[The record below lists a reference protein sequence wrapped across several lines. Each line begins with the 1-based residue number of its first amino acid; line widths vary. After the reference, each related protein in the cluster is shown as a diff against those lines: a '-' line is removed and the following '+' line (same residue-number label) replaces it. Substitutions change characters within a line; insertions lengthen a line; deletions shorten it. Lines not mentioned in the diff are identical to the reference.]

1 MRDIR
6 KELIEMLVAEVK
18 PAVGCTEPVAVALA
32 CAKAKE
38 LLGED
43 IEENRILVSPSI
55 YKNGMCVG
63 IPGTDRLG
71 LKISVAMGFV
81 GGHSENGLTVLE
93 TLSQAEVEES
103 EKYMDTTPIDVV
115 PAQTKDKVF
124 IEVNLRGK
132 NNIAKV
138 VIKEKHDNFVY
149 LQKNQEVLL
158 DTGDYNPEEEI
169 KVADEN
175 TTTTKKKETLMD
187 TTNVKEIV
195 KNVENMEFEDIKFLL
210 DGVKMNLEMAD
221 YGLEHK
227 AGIGVGFGIKKAK
240 EEGYMADDLMT
251 EAMML
256 TAAASDARMA
266 GIKMPVMSSNG
277 SGNHGLTAILP
288 IVAYNNKYPQ
298 SDEKLAKALAISHLI
313 TGYIKNYTGRLS
325 AVCGCGVAAST
336 GSAAGIA
343 WLMDEDIAHIKGAIE
358 NMIANLSGMICDGAK
373 AGCALKLSSAA
384 SAAIQSAIIAKQGFH
399 VPPKNGIVGDK
410 VEQSIKNLGKVSDEG
425 MQITDEVIIDVMND
439 INRVK

>member
-1 MRDIR
+1 MKDIR
-6 KELIEMLVAEVK
+6 KELIDILVAEVK
-18 PAVGCTEPVAVALA
+18 PALGCTEPVAVALA

-38 LLGED
+38 LLGEE
-43 IEENRILVSPSI
+43 IVENRILVSPSI

-63 IPGTDRLG
+63 IPGTERLG
-71 LKISVAMGFV
+71 LKIAAAMGFV

-93 TLSQAEVEES
+93 TLDQDQVKES
-103 EKYMDTTPIDVV
+103 EIYMDTTPIDIV

-124 IEVNLRGK
+124 IEVDLRGT

-138 VIKEKHDNFVY
+138 VIKEKHDNFIY
-149 LQKNQEVLL
+149 LQRNQEVLL
-158 DTGDYNPEEEI
+158 DTGEYNQEVDS

-175 TTTTKKKETLMD
+175 TVAKKETFMD
-187 TTNVKEIV
+187 TTNVEEIV
-195 KNVENMEFEDIKFLL
+195 KNVENMDLEDIKFLL
-210 DGVKMNLEMAD
+210 DGVSMNLEIAD
-221 YGLEHK
+221 YGLSNK
-227 AGIGVGFGIKKAK
+227 SGIGVGFGIRKAK

-288 IVAYNNKYPQ
+288 IVAYNNKFPQ
-298 SDEKLAKALAISHLI
+298 TEEKLAKALAISHLV

-336 GSAAGIA
+336 GAAAGIS
-343 WLMDEDIAHIKGAIE
+343 WLMDEDMSHIKGAIE
-358 NMIANLSGMICDGAK
+358 KMIANLSGMICDGAK
-373 AGCALKLSSAA
+373 AVCALKLASAA
-384 SAAIQSAIIAKQGFH
+384 SAAVQSAIIAKQGFH
-399 VPPKNGIVGDK
+399 VPPKNGIVGQG

-425 MQITDEVIIDVMND
+425 MTITDKVIIDVMND
-439 INRVK
+439 INKVK